1 MSLPIT
7 PPFPVFTGRDGQPL
21 DEGRIYVGV
30 ANQDPV
36 ANPVA
41 LFWDD
46 ALTISAQQPV
56 ITSGGYPVFV
66 GSPAKLYTASAA
78 VSMRVLDGG
87 GALVYATAS
96 LVGAGTVTSVAA
108 NGGTTGYAITG
119 GPITGAG
126 TFTLEVDDAAT
137 VRTEIEAAK
146 SGANTDITSLEQ
158 DVAIAESGTAAANTI
173 GFRGMPVVT
182 LASGGTLD
190 LTHASK
196 TIYTGGNITIPANA
210 SVAFPIGT
218 MIEISNSTNATVTV
232 SITSD
237 TLRQSGT
244 TNTGTRTLAVY
255 GDCVIKKRTSTLWHI
270 IGNVS

>member
-1 MSLPIT
+1 MSLAIT

-30 ANQDPV
+30 ANLDPI

-41 LFWDD
+41 LFWDVGLSIP
-46 ALTISAQQPV
+46 AAQPV

-66 GSPAKLYTASAA
+66 GSPAKLYTAATA
-78 VSMRVLDGG
+78 VSVRVLDGG
-87 GALVYATAS
+87 GALVYNAAS
-96 LVGAGTVTSVAA
+96 LVGTGSVTSVAA
-108 NGGTTGYAITG
+108 DGGTTGYAFTG
-119 GPITGAG
+119 GPITTAG
-126 TFTLEVDDAAT
+126 TFTLAVDNAAT
-137 VRTEIEAAK
+137 ARGAISAAA

-158 DVAIAESGTAAANTI
+158 DVQIVETGTAAANTL
-173 GFRGMPVVT
+173 GFRGLPVVT
-182 LASGGTLD
+182 LPSGGTLD

-196 TIYTGGNITIPANA
+196 TIYTGGNVTIPANA

-218 MIEISNSTNATVTV
+218 AIEISNSTNATVTI

-255 GDCVIKKRTSTLWHI
+255 GDCVIKKRAATLWHI
-270 IGNVS
+270 AGNVT